1 MMDSGDRH
9 LMRCLNQD
17 RRPGVAVSLW
27 LLAAALLAGLLAA
40 NPAAAKKKPPI
51 PRMVSGRVFDKNDAG
66 ISGATV
72 ELTDLQTSKTVAIY
86 TGSDGRYQFSDLD
99 LTHDYQVKATYQ
111 GVASETRRASS
122 IEERQLVLNLH
133 IPPPKDE

>member
-1 MMDSGDRH
+1 MDSGDRRLTPH
-9 LMRCLNQD
+9 SGQGG
-17 RRPGVAVSLW
+17 RPRAATLVWLFAAVAF
-27 LLAAALLAGLLAA
+27 AGLLASS
-40 NPAAAKKKPPI
+40 PAAAKKKPPI
-51 PRMVSGRVFDKNDAG
+51 PRMISGRVFDKNDTG

-99 LTHDYQVKATYQ
+99 LTHDYQVKASYQ

-122 IEERQLVLNLH
+122 LEERQLVLNLH

>member
-1 MMDSGDRH
+1 MMDSGDRRLAPH
-9 LMRCLNQD
+9 FGQD
-17 RRPGVAVSLW
+17 GRPSVAASVW
-27 LLAAALLAGLLAA
+27 LLAAVTLVALLGAS
-40 NPAAAKKKPPI
+40 PAAAKKKPPV
-51 PRMVSGRVFDKNDAG
+51 PRMISGRVFDRNDTG

-99 LTHDYQVKATYQ
+99 LTHDYQVRASYQ
-111 GVASETRRASS
+111 GVASETRKASS
-122 IEERQLVLNLH
+122 LEERQLVLNLH

>member
-1 MMDSGDRH
+1 MDSGDRSLTPH
-9 LMRCLNQD
+9 SGQGG
-17 RRPGVAVSLW
+17 RPPAATLVVLFAAVAF
-27 LLAAALLAGLLAA
+27 AGLLASS
-40 NPAAAKKKPPI
+40 PAAAKKKPPI
-51 PRMVSGRVFDKNDAG
+51 PRMISGRVFDKNDAG

-86 TGSDGRYQFSDLD
+86 TTSDGRYQFSDLD
-99 LTHDYQVKATYQ
+99 LTHDYQVKASYQ
-111 GVASETRRASS
+111 GMASETRKASS